1 MIRGRKFMKKYILK
15 YKGWLATT
23 VMFRSFGSIMQVL
36 IALLIQQIVDR
47 AMDKDLS
54 GFIRILIFSVI
65 FFIVEGVN
73 DYLNKTTQFIYIK
86 KTLTDFKE
94 DIFRGILRKNYKDFN
109 SENTAEYI
117 SQLTND
123 INMVETKYL
132 VPYLEMIGDVV
143 IFVGTTA
150 LLLWINPWVTLVVC
164 ATSALLFLVPAILGA
179 PTAKRQDNV
188 SKQNSIFTTKIKDIF
203 SGYEVIKSYNIVDN
217 MTDEF
222 LGENSTVENLKFKSN
237 HIQGISQALS
247 MFLGIMSQVS
257 TIALGGYFLI
267 KGQLTVGTLFAV
279 VQLANGICWPITWI
293 VSKVT
298 LVKGMKEVNAKLL
311 DIINEYKE
319 NKNNVKLESFNKEIE
334 LKDITFA
341 YNEDRNALDDVSVKF
356 EKDKKYAIVGRSGSG
371 KSTLLKLLL
380 GYYEDFKGE
389 IVFDGYEY
397 NKLDKNS
404 INNQMSIIHQNVYM
418 FDKTLKENIILGKD
432 LGDDALEKAI
442 ENSGVSEFLDI
453 LPKGMNSEIGENGNN
468 LSGGQKQRVAIAR
481 SLIQNTPILLLDE
494 GTSALD
500 SKTAF
505 EIEDTLLNID
515 NLTVITVTHKLID
528 SVLNRYDEIIVMDE
542 GNIVE
547 RGKFDELIN
556 KKGKFYSL
564 YTIEVEKE
572 IAS

>member
-1 MIRGRKFMKKYILK
+1 MGKYILK

-23 VMFRSFGSIMQVL
+23 VLFRAFGAIMQVL
-36 IALLIQQIVDR
+36 IALIIQQIVDT
-47 AMDKDLS
+47 AMNKDVN
-54 GFIRILIFSVI
+54 GFIDMIIFSVI
-65 FFIVEGVN
+65 FFMVMGIN

-117 SQLTND
+117 SELTND

-179 PTAKRQDNV
+179 PTAKRQEEV
-188 SKQNSIFTTKIKDIF
+188 SKQNSIFTTRIKDIF

-217 MTDEF
+217 MTEEF
-222 LGENSTVENLKFKSN
+222 LDENSSVENLKFKSN

-247 MFLGIMSQVS
+247 MFLGVMSQIS

-293 VSKVT
+293 VSKIT
-298 LVKGMKEVNAKLL
+298 LVKGMKEVNSKLL
-311 DIINEYKE
+311 SIINESEKE
-319 NKNNVKLESFNKEIE
+319 KNTVKLKNFKKEIE

-341 YNEDRNALDDVSVKF
+341 YNEDRNALDGLSVSF

-380 GYYEDFKGE
+380 GYYEDFDGE
-389 IVFDGYEY
+389 IALDGYNY
-397 NKLDKNS
+397 DKLDKNS

-418 FDKTLKENIILGKD
+418 FDKTLKENIILGKNFND
-432 LGDDALEKAI
+432 EALEEALK
-442 ENSGVSEFLDI
+442 NSGVSEFLRV
-453 LPKGMNSEIGENGNN
+453 LPKGVDSEIGENGNN

-505 EIEDTLLNID
+505 EIEDTLLNIED
-515 NLTVITVTHKLID
+515 LTVITVTHKLID
-528 SVLNRYDEIIVMDE
+528 SILKRYDEIIVMDN
-542 GNIVE
+542 GNVVE
-547 RGKFDELIN
+547 KGSFNELIN
-556 KKGKFYSL
+556 NKGEFYNL
-564 YTIEVEKE
+564 YKIEGEKE
-572 IAS
+572 IIKAAQ

>member
-1 MIRGRKFMKKYILK
+1 MKKYILK

>member
-1 MIRGRKFMKKYILK
+1 MRKYILK
-15 YKGWLATT
+15 YKGWLFST
-23 VMFRSFGSIMQVL
+23 VLFRSFGAIMQVL
-36 IALLIQQIVDR
+36 IALIIQQIVDT
-47 AMDKDLS
+47 AMNKDVN
-54 GFIRILIFSVI
+54 GFIDMIIFSII
-65 FFIVEGVN
+65 FFMIMGIN

-94 DIFRGILRKNYKDFN
+94 DIFRGIIRKNYKDFN

-143 IFVGTTA
+143 IFVGTA
-150 LLLWINPWVTLVVC
+150 AILLWINPWVTLVVC

-179 PTAKRQDNV
+179 PTAKRQDDV
-188 SKQNSIFTTKIKDIF
+188 SKQNSIFTTRIKDIF
-203 SGYEVIKSYNIVDN
+203 SGYEVIKSYNIVDT
-217 MTDEF
+217 MTEEF
-222 LGENSTVENLKFKSN
+222 LGENSTVENLKFKAN

-267 KGQLTVGTLFAV
+267 KGQLTVGTLFAI

-298 LVKGMKEVNAKLL
+298 LVKGMKEVNSKLL
-311 DIINEYKE
+311 SIINESKE
-319 NKNNVKLESFNKEIE
+319 KKDTVKLENLKKEIE

-341 YNEDRNALDDVSVKF
+341 YNEDRNALDGLSVRF

-380 GYYEDFKGE
+380 GYYDDFDGE
-389 IVFDGYEY
+389 ISFDGHNYD
-397 NKLDKNS
+397 KLDKNS

-432 LGDDALEKAI
+432 FRGEVLEKAL
-442 ENSGVSEFLDI
+442 EDSGVSEFLTA
-453 LPKGMNSEIGENGNN
+453 LPKGVDSEIGENGNN

-505 EIEDTLLNID
+505 EIEDTLLNIED
-515 NLTVITVTHKLID
+515 LTVITVTHKLID
-528 SVLNRYDEIIVMDE
+528 SILKRYDEIIVMDN
-542 GNIVE
+542 GNVVE
-547 RGKFDELIN
+547 KGSFDELIN
-556 KKGKFYSL
+556 NKGEFYNL
-564 YTIEVEKE
+564 YTIEGESELV
-572 IAS
+572 S

>member
-23 VMFRSFGSIMQVL
+23 VMFRSFGAIMQVL

-164 ATSALLFLVPAILGA
+164 ATSALLFLVPALLGA

-432 LGDDALEKAI
+432 FSEDDLEKAI
-442 ENSGVSEFLDI
+442 ENSGVSEFLEI

-505 EIEDTLLNID
+505 EIEDTLLKID

>member
-1 MIRGRKFMKKYILK
+1 MTKYILR

-23 VMFRSFGSIMQVL
+23 VLFRAFGAIMQVL
-36 IALLIQQIVDR
+36 IALIIQQIVDT
-47 AMDKDLS
+47 AMNKDVN
-54 GFIRILIFSVI
+54 GFIDMIIFSII
-65 FFIVEGVN
+65 FFMIMGIN

-86 KTLTDFKE
+86 KTLTGFKE

-164 ATSALLFLVPAILGA
+164 ATSALLFLIPAILGA
-179 PTAKRQDNV
+179 PTAKRQDDV
-188 SKQNSIFTTKIKDIF
+188 SKQNSIFTTRIKDIF

-217 MTDEF
+217 MTEEF
-222 LGENSTVENLKFKSN
+222 LDENSTVENLKFKSN

-247 MFLGIMSQVS
+247 MFLGVMSQIS

-298 LVKGMKEVNAKLL
+298 LVKGMKEVNSKLL
-311 DIINEYKE
+311 SIINESKE
-319 NKNNVKLESFNKEIE
+319 KIDTVKLESFKKEIE

-341 YNEDRNALDDVSVKF
+341 YNEDRNALDGLSVSF

-380 GYYEDFKGE
+380 GYYDDFDGE
-389 IVFDGYEY
+389 IALDGYNY
-397 NKLDKNS
+397 DKLDKNS

-432 LGDDALEKAI
+432 FNDEVLEKAL
-442 ENSGVSEFLDI
+442 ENSGVSEFLRV
-453 LPKGMNSEIGENGNN
+453 LPKGVDSEIGENGNN

-505 EIEDTLLNID
+505 EIEDTLLNIED
-515 NLTVITVTHKLID
+515 LTVITVTHKLID
-528 SVLNRYDEIIVMDE
+528 SVLNRYDEIIVMDN
-542 GNIVE
+542 GNVVE
-547 RGKFDELIN
+547 KGSFDELIN
-556 KKGKFYSL
+556 NKKEFYDL
-564 YTIEVEKE
+564 YTIEGESELV
-572 IAS
+572 S

>member
-1 MIRGRKFMKKYILK
+1 
-15 YKGWLATT
+15 
-23 VMFRSFGSIMQVL
+23 
-36 IALLIQQIVDR
+36 
-47 AMDKDLS
+47 
-54 GFIRILIFSVI
+54 
-65 FFIVEGVN
+65 
-73 DYLNKTTQFIYIK
+73 
-86 KTLTDFKE
+86 
-94 DIFRGILRKNYKDFN
+94 
-109 SENTAEYI
+109 
-117 SQLTND
+117 
-123 INMVETKYL
+123 
-132 VPYLEMIGDVV
+132 
-143 IFVGTTA
+143 
-150 LLLWINPWVTLVVC
+150 
-164 ATSALLFLVPAILGA
+164 
-179 PTAKRQDNV
+179 
-188 SKQNSIFTTKIKDIF
+188 
-203 SGYEVIKSYNIVDN
+203 
-217 MTDEF
+217 
-222 LGENSTVENLKFKSN
+222 
-237 HIQGISQALS
+237 
-247 MFLGIMSQVS
+247 
-257 TIALGGYFLI
+257 
-267 KGQLTVGTLFAV
+267 
-279 VQLANGICWPITWI
+279 
-293 VSKVT
+293 
-298 LVKGMKEVNAKLL
+298 MKEVNAKLL

>member
-1 MIRGRKFMKKYILK
+1 MKKYILK

-23 VMFRSFGSIMQVL
+23 VMFRSFGAIMQVL

-109 SENTAEYI
+109 GENTAEYI

>member
-1 MIRGRKFMKKYILK
+1 MTKYILR

-23 VMFRSFGSIMQVL
+23 VLFRAFGAIMQVL
-36 IALLIQQIVDR
+36 IALIIQQIVDT
-47 AMDKDLS
+47 AMNKDVN
-54 GFIRILIFSVI
+54 GFIDMIIFSII
-65 FFIVEGVN
+65 FFMIMGIN

-86 KTLTDFKE
+86 KTLTGFKE

-179 PTAKRQDNV
+179 PTAKRQDDV
-188 SKQNSIFTTKIKDIF
+188 SKQNSIFTTRIKDIF

-217 MTDEF
+217 MTEEF
-222 LGENSTVENLKFKSN
+222 LDENSTVENLKFKSN

-247 MFLGIMSQVS
+247 MFLGVMSQIS

-298 LVKGMKEVNAKLL
+298 LVKGMKEVNSKLL
-311 DIINEYKE
+311 SIINESKE
-319 NKNNVKLESFNKEIE
+319 KIDTVKLESFKKEIE

-341 YNEDRNALDDVSVKF
+341 YNEDRNALDGLSVSF

-371 KSTLLKLLL
+371 KSTLLRLLL
-380 GYYEDFKGE
+380 GYYDDFDGE
-389 IVFDGYEY
+389 IALDGYNY
-397 NKLDKNS
+397 DKLDKNS

-432 LGDDALEKAI
+432 FNDEVLEKAL
-442 ENSGVSEFLDI
+442 ENSGVSEFLRV
-453 LPKGMNSEIGENGNN
+453 LPKGVDSEIGENGNN

-505 EIEDTLLNID
+505 EIEDTLLNIED
-515 NLTVITVTHKLID
+515 LTVITVTHKLID
-528 SVLNRYDEIIVMDE
+528 SILKRYDEIIVMDN
-542 GNIVE
+542 GNVVE
-547 RGKFDELIN
+547 KGSFDELIN
-556 KKGKFYSL
+556 NKKEFYDL
-564 YTIEVEKE
+564 YTIEGESELV
-572 IAS
+572 S

>member
-1 MIRGRKFMKKYILK
+1 
-15 YKGWLATT
+15 
-23 VMFRSFGSIMQVL
+23 
-36 IALLIQQIVDR
+36 
-47 AMDKDLS
+47 
-54 GFIRILIFSVI
+54 
-65 FFIVEGVN
+65 
-73 DYLNKTTQFIYIK
+73 
-86 KTLTDFKE
+86 
-94 DIFRGILRKNYKDFN
+94 
-109 SENTAEYI
+109 AEYI

-143 IFVGTTA
+143 IFVGTA
-150 LLLWINPWVTLVVC
+150 AILLWINPWVTLVVC

-179 PTAKRQDNV
+179 PTAKRQDDV
-188 SKQNSIFTTKIKDIF
+188 SKQNSIFTTRIKDIF
-203 SGYEVIKSYNIVDN
+203 SGYEVIKSYNIVDT
-217 MTDEF
+217 MTEEF
-222 LGENSTVENLKFKSN
+222 LGENSTVENLKFKAN

-267 KGQLTVGTLFAV
+267 KGQLTVGTLFAI

-298 LVKGMKEVNAKLL
+298 LVKGMKEVNSKLL
-311 DIINEYKE
+311 SIINESKE
-319 NKNNVKLESFNKEIE
+319 KKDTVKLENFKKEIE

-341 YNEDRNALDDVSVKF
+341 YNEDRNALDGLSVRF

-380 GYYEDFKGE
+380 GYYDDFDGE
-389 IVFDGYEY
+389 ISFDGHNYD
-397 NKLDKNS
+397 KLDKNS

-432 LGDDALEKAI
+432 FRGEVLEKAL
-442 ENSGVSEFLDI
+442 EDSGVSEFLTA
-453 LPKGMNSEIGENGNN
+453 LPKGVDSEIGENGNN

-505 EIEDTLLNID
+505 EIEDTLLNIED
-515 NLTVITVTHKLID
+515 LTVITVTHKLID
-528 SVLNRYDEIIVMDE
+528 SILKRYDEIIVMDN
-542 GNIVE
+542 GNVVE
-547 RGKFDELIN
+547 KGSFDELIN
-556 KKGKFYSL
+556 NKGEFYNL
-564 YTIEVEKE
+564 YTIEGESELV
-572 IAS
+572 S

>member
-1 MIRGRKFMKKYILK
+1 
-15 YKGWLATT
+15 
-23 VMFRSFGSIMQVL
+23 MQVL
-36 IALLIQQIVDR
+36 IALIIQQIVDT
-47 AMDKDLS
+47 AMNKDVN
-54 GFIRILIFSVI
+54 GFIDMIIFSII
-65 FFIVEGVN
+65 FFMIMGIN

-164 ATSALLFLVPAILGA
+164 ATSALLFLIPAILGA
-179 PTAKRQDNV
+179 PTAKRQDDV
-188 SKQNSIFTTKIKDIF
+188 SKQNSIFTTRIKDIF

-217 MTDEF
+217 MTEEF
-222 LGENSTVENLKFKSN
+222 LDENSTVENLKFKSN

-247 MFLGIMSQVS
+247 MFLGVMSQIS

-298 LVKGMKEVNAKLL
+298 LVKGMKEVNFKLL
-311 DIINEYKE
+311 SIINESK
-319 NKNNVKLESFNKEIE
+319 KKIDTVKLESFKKEIE

-341 YNEDRNALDDVSVKF
+341 YNEDRNALDGLSVSF

-380 GYYEDFKGE
+380 GYYDDFDGE
-389 IVFDGYEY
+389 IALDGYNY
-397 NKLDKNS
+397 DKLDKNS
-404 INNQMSIIHQNVYM
+404 INNHMSIIHQNVYM

-432 LGDDALEKAI
+432 FNDEVLEKAL
-442 ENSGVSEFLDI
+442 ENSGVSEFLRV
-453 LPKGMNSEIGENGNN
+453 LPKGVDSEIGENGNN

-505 EIEDTLLNID
+505 EIEDTLLNIED
-515 NLTVITVTHKLID
+515 LTVITVTHKLID
-528 SVLNRYDEIIVMDE
+528 SILKRYDEIIVMDN
-542 GNIVE
+542 GNVVE
-547 RGKFDELIN
+547 KGSFDELIN
-556 KKGKFYSL
+556 NKKEFYDL
-564 YTIEVEKE
+564 YTIEGESELV
-572 IAS
+572 S

>member
-1 MIRGRKFMKKYILK
+1 MKKYILK

-23 VMFRSFGSIMQVL
+23 VMFRSFGAIMQVL

-298 LVKGMKEVNAKLL
+298 LVKGMKDVNTKLL
-311 DIINEYKE
+311 DIINEYKDSKD
-319 NKNNVKLESFNKEIE
+319 NIKLESFNKDIE

-389 IVFDGYEY
+389 IAFDGYEY
-397 NKLDKNS
+397 NNLDKNS

-432 LGDDALEKAI
+432 FSEDDLEKAI
-442 ENSGVSEFLDI
+442 ENSGVSEFLEI

-505 EIEDTLLNID
+505 EIEDTLLKID

-547 RGKFDELIN
+547 TGTFDELID

-564 YTIEVEKE
+564 YTLEGEKE

>member
-1 MIRGRKFMKKYILK
+1 MRKYILK
-15 YKGWLATT
+15 YKGWLFST
-23 VMFRSFGSIMQVL
+23 VLFRSFGAIMQVL
-36 IALLIQQIVDR
+36 IALIIQQIVDT
-47 AMDKDLS
+47 AMNKDVN
-54 GFIRILIFSVI
+54 GFIDMIIFSII
-65 FFIVEGVN
+65 FFMIMGIN

-143 IFVGTTA
+143 IFVGTA
-150 LLLWINPWVTLVVC
+150 AILLWINPWVTLVVC

-179 PTAKRQDNV
+179 PTAKRQDDV
-188 SKQNSIFTTKIKDIF
+188 SKQNSIFTTRIKDIF
-203 SGYEVIKSYNIVDN
+203 SGYEVIKSYNIVDT
-217 MTDEF
+217 MTEEF
-222 LGENSTVENLKFKSN
+222 LGENSTVENLKFKAN

-267 KGQLTVGTLFAV
+267 KGQLTVGTLFAI

-298 LVKGMKEVNAKLL
+298 LVKGMKEVNSKLL
-311 DIINEYKE
+311 SIINESKE
-319 NKNNVKLESFNKEIE
+319 KKDTVKLENFKKEIE

-341 YNEDRNALDDVSVKF
+341 YNEDRNALDGLSVRF

-380 GYYEDFKGE
+380 GYYDDFDGE
-389 IVFDGYEY
+389 ISFDGHNYD
-397 NKLDKNS
+397 KLDKNS

-432 LGDDALEKAI
+432 FRGEVLEKAL
-442 ENSGVSEFLDI
+442 EDSGVSEFLTA
-453 LPKGMNSEIGENGNN
+453 LPKGVDSEIGENGNN

-505 EIEDTLLNID
+505 EIEDTLLNIED
-515 NLTVITVTHKLID
+515 LTVITVTHKLID
-528 SVLNRYDEIIVMDE
+528 SILKRYDEIIVMDN
-542 GNIVE
+542 GNVVE
-547 RGKFDELIN
+547 KGSFDELIN
-556 KKGKFYSL
+556 NKGEFYNL
-564 YTIEVEKE
+564 YTIEGESELV
-572 IAS
+572 S

>member
-1 MIRGRKFMKKYILK
+1 MTKYILR

-23 VMFRSFGSIMQVL
+23 VLFRAFGAIMQVL
-36 IALLIQQIVDR
+36 IALIIQQIVDT
-47 AMDKDLS
+47 AMNKDVN
-54 GFIRILIFSVI
+54 GFIDMIIFSII
-65 FFIVEGVN
+65 FFMIMGIN

-179 PTAKRQDNV
+179 PTAKRQDDV
-188 SKQNSIFTTKIKDIF
+188 SKQNSIFTTRIKDIF

-217 MTDEF
+217 MTEEF
-222 LGENSTVENLKFKSN
+222 LDENSTVENLKFKSN

-247 MFLGIMSQVS
+247 MFLGVMSQIS

-298 LVKGMKEVNAKLL
+298 LVKGMKEVNSKLL
-311 DIINEYKE
+311 SIINESKE
-319 NKNNVKLESFNKEIE
+319 KLDTVKLESFKKEIE

-341 YNEDRNALDDVSVKF
+341 YNEDRNALDGLSVNF

-380 GYYEDFKGE
+380 GYYDDFDGE
-389 IVFDGYEY
+389 IALDGYNY
-397 NKLDKNS
+397 DKLDKNS

-432 LGDDALEKAI
+432 FNDEVLEKAL
-442 ENSGVSEFLDI
+442 ENSGVSEFLRV
-453 LPKGMNSEIGENGNN
+453 LPKGVDSEIGENGNN

-505 EIEDTLLNID
+505 EIEDTLLNIED
-515 NLTVITVTHKLID
+515 LTVITVTHKLID
-528 SVLNRYDEIIVMDE
+528 SILKRYDEIIVMDN
-542 GNIVE
+542 GNVVE
-547 RGKFDELIN
+547 KGSFDELIN
-556 KKGKFYSL
+556 NKKEFYDL
-564 YTIEVEKE
+564 YTIEGESELV
-572 IAS
+572 S

>member
-1 MIRGRKFMKKYILK
+1 MRKYILK
-15 YKGWLATT
+15 YKGWLFST
-23 VMFRSFGSIMQVL
+23 VLFRSFGAIMQVL
-36 IALLIQQIVDR
+36 IALIIQQIVDT
-47 AMDKDLS
+47 AMNKDVN
-54 GFIRILIFSVI
+54 GFIDMIIFSII
-65 FFIVEGVN
+65 FFMIMGIN

-143 IFVGTTA
+143 IFVGTA
-150 LLLWINPWVTLVVC
+150 AILLWINPWVTLVVC

-179 PTAKRQDNV
+179 PTAKRQDDV
-188 SKQNSIFTTKIKDIF
+188 SKQNSIFTTRIKDIF
-203 SGYEVIKSYNIVDN
+203 SGYEVIKSYNIVDT
-217 MTDEF
+217 MTEEF
-222 LGENSTVENLKFKSN
+222 LGENSTVENLKFKAN

-267 KGQLTVGTLFAV
+267 KGQLTVGTLFAI

-298 LVKGMKEVNAKLL
+298 LVKGMKEVNSKLL
-311 DIINEYKE
+311 SIINESKE
-319 NKNNVKLESFNKEIE
+319 KKDTVKLENFKKEIE

-341 YNEDRNALDDVSVKF
+341 YNEDRNALDGLSVRF

-371 KSTLLKLLL
+371 KTTLLKLLL
-380 GYYEDFKGE
+380 GYYDDFYGE
-389 IVFDGYEY
+389 ISFDGHNYD
-397 NKLDKNS
+397 KLDKNS

-432 LGDDALEKAI
+432 FRGKVLEKAL
-442 ENSGVSEFLDI
+442 EDSGVSEFLTA
-453 LPKGMNSEIGENGNN
+453 LPKGVDSEIGENGNN

-505 EIEDTLLNID
+505 EIEDTLLNIED
-515 NLTVITVTHKLID
+515 LTVITVTHKLID
-528 SVLNRYDEIIVMDE
+528 SILKRYDEIIVMDN
-542 GNIVE
+542 GNVVE
-547 RGKFDELIN
+547 KGSFDELIN
-556 KKGKFYSL
+556 NKGEFYNL
-564 YTIEVEKE
+564 YTIEGESELV
-572 IAS
+572 S

>member
-1 MIRGRKFMKKYILK
+1 MRKYILK

-23 VMFRSFGSIMQVL
+23 VLFRAFGAIMQVL
-36 IALLIQQIVDR
+36 IALIIQQIVDT
-47 AMDKDLS
+47 AMNKDVN
-54 GFIRILIFSVI
+54 GFIDMIIFSII
-65 FFIVEGVN
+65 FFMIMGIN

-132 VPYLEMIGDVV
+132 VPYLEMIGDIV
-143 IFVGTTA
+143 IFVGTAA

-179 PTAKRQDNV
+179 PTAKRQDEV
-188 SKQNSIFTTKIKDIF
+188 SKQNSIFTTRIKDIF

-217 MTDEF
+217 MTEEF
-222 LGENSTVENLKFKSN
+222 LDENSTVENLKFKAN
-237 HIQGISQALS
+237 HIQGISQAVS
-247 MFLGIMSQVS
+247 MFLGIMSQIS

-298 LVKGMKEVNAKLL
+298 LVKGMKEVNSKLL
-311 DIINEYKE
+311 GIINEAEE
-319 NKNNVKLESFNKEIE
+319 NKDTVKLESFKKDIE

-341 YNEDRNALDDVSVKF
+341 YGEDRNALDGLSISF

-380 GYYEDFKGE
+380 GYYDDFDGE
-389 IVFDGYEY
+389 IVLDGYNYE
-397 NKLDKNS
+397 KLDKNS

-432 LGDDALEKAI
+432 FNDKVLEKALG
-442 ENSGVSEFLDI
+442 NSGVNEFLDI
-453 LPKGMNSEIGENGNN
+453 LPKGLDSKIGENGNN

-505 EIEDTLLNID
+505 EIEDTLLNIED
-515 NLTVITVTHKLID
+515 LTVITVTHKLID
-528 SVLNRYDEIIVMDE
+528 SILKRYDEIIVMDN
-542 GNIVE
+542 GNVVE
-547 RGKFDELIN
+547 KGSFDELIN
-556 KKGKFYSL
+556 NKKEFYNL
-564 YTIEVEKE
+564 YTIEGESEVV
-572 IAS
+572 I

>member
-23 VMFRSFGSIMQVL
+23 VMFRSFGAIMQVL

-109 SENTAEYI
+109 GENTAEYI

>member
-1 MIRGRKFMKKYILK
+1 MREYILK

-23 VMFRSFGSIMQVL
+23 VLFRTFGAVMQVL
-36 IALLIQQIVDR
+36 IALLIQQIVDS
-47 AMDKDLS
+47 AMNKDVS
-54 GFIRILIFSVI
+54 GFINILIFSVI
-65 FFIVEGVN
+65 FFIVEGIN

-132 VPYLEMIGDVV
+132 VPYLEMIGDIV

-150 LLLWINPWVTLVVC
+150 LLLWINPWITLVVC

-217 MTDEF
+217 MTEEF
-222 LGENSTVENLKFKSN
+222 LDANSTVENLKFKSN

-298 LVKGMKEVNAKLL
+298 LVKGMKDVNTKLL
-311 DIINEYKE
+311 DIINEYKDSKD
-319 NKNNVKLESFNKEIE
+319 NIKLESFNKDIE

-341 YNEDRNALDDVSVKF
+341 YNEDRNVLDGLSVKF

-389 IVFDGYEY
+389 ITFDGYEY
-397 NKLDKNS
+397 NNLDKNS

-432 LGDDALEKAI
+432 FSEDDLEKAI
-442 ENSGVSEFLDI
+442 ENSGVSEFLEI

-505 EIEDTLLNID
+505 EIEDTLLKID

-547 RGKFDELIN
+547 TGTFDELID

-564 YTIEVEKE
+564 YTLEGEKE